1 MLKKCKQNR
10 IRFKCLQKLIFPES
24 FPLPVFDTLSPCTYL
39 QELLWSLLLPIPWQN
54 LMIAGFPIKTRKL
67 VRIMFNIPNKIKY
80 CKLRIWKV
88 ETVLS
93 LVRHALLLN
102 TFLTCI
108 NEGVFFFLFFFL
120 IFGSEV
126 WLMRKLMTHEPYWKR
141 IWSPHLALF
150 SDNQQVNSW
159 KKLLYYLF
167 SSKIFRKQGVWS
179 LKYCSSNTR
188 QHEQMTENST

>member
-108 NEGVFFFLFFFL
+108 NEGVFFFFSFFL
-120 IFGSEV
+120 NLWEWSLVDEKIDDPWTLLEKDLKPSFGSV
-126 WLMRKLMTHEPYWKR
+126 L
-141 IWSPHLALF
+141 
-150 SDNQQVNSW
+150 
-159 KKLLYYLF
+159 
-167 SSKIFRKQGVWS
+167 G
-179 LKYCSSNTR
+179 
-188 QHEQMTENST
+188 